1 VYFRCPDCLAST
13 WLDAAQPD
21 EVGTEA
27 TCADCDRKHALNV
40 PAELGGTVRDHYRNL
55 VDFANEHDLDMAS
68 AYSVLLGIMALEQA
82 QVLRRSRLPESKAQA
97 RTAEVAT
104 QPEDPGPAPPVE
116 QHPEPPPSPLLPP
129 PDEPPEEADGSTF
142 RLMDD
147 IDPGFR
153 EAISEGRMTL
163 QEALKRGDREAFAS
177 NLVRR
182 HGLRWSVALEVA
194 DNRVG
199 LRDALREEREARQE
213 QVQVL
218 AQTRRKGGVSLLQ
231 AAILLAIVVPIV
243 SVLTWRAQTSPRT
256 ERPAV
261 VVVDP
266 EMETPEQPVPL
277 PNPVSPPLMA
287 ATAVRTD
294 DVGRLLEIVG
304 PDPKTVLVRYCEAH
318 PSASRL
324 EPLEVIDAV
333 PVARDRRLGLFRD
346 YDSFDSTY
354 AIPIRLDFRTDRWVV
369 GGGDDPIEPIEAPQ
383 L

>member
-1 VYFRCPDCLAST
+1 
-13 WLDAAQPD
+13 
-21 EVGTEA
+21 
-27 TCADCDRKHALNV
+27 
-40 PAELGGTVRDHYRNL
+40 
-55 VDFANEHDLDMAS
+55 
-68 AYSVLLGIMALEQA
+68 
-82 QVLRRSRLPESKAQA
+82 
-97 RTAEVAT
+97 
-104 QPEDPGPAPPVE
+104 
-116 QHPEPPPSPLLPP
+116 
-129 PDEPPEEADGSTF
+129 
-142 RLMDD
+142 MDD

-199 LRDALREEREARQE
+199 LREALQEEREVRQE
-213 QVQVL
+213 QVQVR
-218 AQTRRKGGVSLLQ
+218 ARTRRKGGVSLLQ

-243 SVLTWRAQTSPRT
+243 SVLTWRAQTTPHS

-261 VVVDP
+261 MVSEP
-266 EMETPEQPVPL
+266 EAEIPEQPVVAPRAGGQ
-277 PNPVSPPLMA
+277 SLMA

-294 DVGRLLEIVG
+294 DAGRLLEIVG
-304 PDPKTVLVRYCEAH
+304 PDPKTVLVRYCEAQ

-346 YDSFDSTY
+346 YDSLDSTY

-369 GGGDDPIEPIEAPQ
+369 GGGDDPIEPIEAPR
-383 L
+383 LPES